1 MTTGEKIRARRKALG
16 MSVIEL
22 AKRVGKNPA
31 TIYRY
36 EGNAIEM
43 PASMLK
49 PLADALD
56 TAPDELMDWDIFLR
70 EVTEHDKRMNQAL
83 ALVDDGISTGGGPT
97 YRYLLFK
104 VLAYGGLLEYDFKSL
119 LSLLE
124 RINTPGF
131 DYEMHTIRV
140 LAELATHLDTRSVE
154 NLISYG
160 EYLFSQFQKKSGE
173 TFELPYQREQSD
185 SLSLELD

>member
-1 MTTGEKIRARRKALG
+1 
-16 MSVIEL
+16 MSVVEL

-56 TAPDELMDWDIFLR
+56 TSPDELMDWDIILR
-70 EVTEHDKRMNQAL
+70 EVTEHDKRMNQVL
-83 ALVDDGISTGGGPT
+83 PLVDDGISTGGGTT

-104 VLAYGGLLEYDFKSL
+104 TPTYGGLLEYDFKSL
-119 LSLLE
+119 LSLLYRMNAPE
-124 RINTPGF
+124 F
-131 DYEMHTIRV
+131 DHEMHAIRV
-140 LAELATHLDTRSVE
+140 LAELASCLDTRSVE

-160 EYLFSQFQKKSGE
+160 EYLVTRIQQKHGE

-185 SLSLELD
+185 PL

>member
-1 MTTGEKIRARRKALG
+1 MTTGEKIRAQRKKLG
-16 MSVIEL
+16 MSVVEL
-22 AKRVGKNPA
+22 AERVGQNPA

-36 EGNAIEM
+36 EGDTIEM

-56 TAPDELMDWDIFLR
+56 TSPDELMDWDVMLR
-70 EVTEHDKRMNQAL
+70 EVTEHEQRMNQVL
-83 ALVDDGISTGGGPT
+83 QLVDDGISTGGSAT

-104 VLAYGGLLEYDFKSL
+104 TPTYGGHLEHDFKSL

-124 RINTPGF
+124 RMNTPEL
-131 DYEMHTIRV
+131 DREMHAIRV
-140 LAELATHLDTRSVE
+140 LAELASCLGTRALE

-160 EYLFSQFQKKSGE
+160 EYLVNRYQQKHGE
-173 TFELPYQREQSD
+173 TFELPYQRERPDPS
-185 SLSLELD
+185 